1 MSQYQIITD
10 ACADLP
16 VKLVEELGVH
26 VIPMSFNFGEESYT
40 HYPDERE
47 YTAKDFFDRLRN
59 GDMSTTNQINQAEFT
74 DVFESYLQN
83 GLYWFF
89 LCALRHLSQFCDGRG
104 RIVQK
109 ISGANPP
116 CGGLFDRYTRHGP
129 VGVCGCA
136 KATGR
141 DDHPRAVPVGTKR
154 ALARLWMVH
163 RGRPPLPQ
171 AGRPALRYS
180 RVGRDYVRN
189 QAYLAYY
196 GRRKAGPYGKSPR
209 T

>member
-47 YTAKDFFDRLRN
+47 YTAKDFCDRLRN

-83 GLYWFF
+83 GVDVLYIGFSSALSGTYHNSVMVAEV
-89 LCALRHLSQFCDGRG
+89 LCKKYPEQTRLVADSLTATLGT
-104 RIVQK
+104 
-109 ISGANPP
+109 
-116 CGGLFDRYTRHGP
+116 GL
-129 VGVCGCA
+129 VGYA
-136 KATGR
+136 
-141 DDHPRAVPVGTKR
+141 
-154 ALARLWMVH
+154 
-163 RGRPPLPQ
+163 
-171 AGRPALRYS
+171 AG
-180 RVGRDYVRN
+180 
-189 QAYLAYY
+189 
-196 GRRKAGPYGKSPR
+196 
-209 T
+209 

>member
-83 GLYWFF
+83 GVDVLYIGFSSALSGTYHNSVMVAEE
-89 LCALRHLSQFCDGRG
+89 LCKKYPEQTLLVADSLTATLGTG
-104 RIVQK
+104 LLVYAAVQK
-109 ISGANPP
+109 QREGMTIQELYQWVQNERLLVSGWFTVDNEDHLIP
-116 CGGLFDRYTRHGP
+116 CIPEGFLHM
-129 VGVCGCA
+129 
-136 KATGR
+136 
-141 DDHPRAVPVGTKR
+141 
-154 ALARLWMVH
+154 L
-163 RGRPPLPQ
+163 
-171 AGRPALRYS
+171 
-180 RVGRDYVRN
+180 
-189 QAYLAYY
+189 
-196 GRRKAGPYGKSPR
+196 
-209 T
+209 